1 MNQAPFPQY
10 SMTMRGIVLITG
22 MYTVAWGAFF
32 KWFGDALTGWLAMNP
47 GQDVGLGTNLYGSVG
62 LIVGTLIFLSGFYPI
77 NWKWL
82 TLIGIAGKAIMA
94 IWFAVVF
101 MDTLGWNKRTGFH
114 LFFNELIWIVPLTL
128 SFLKARRVESYMRK
142 SDLY

>member
-1 MNQAPFPQY
+1 MEKASFPQY

-32 KWFGDALTGWLAMNP
+32 KWFGVALTGWLAMSP
-47 GQDVGLGTNLYGSVG
+47 GQDLGISTNFYGSLG

-82 TLIGIAGKAIMA
+82 TVIGIVGKAIMA
-94 IWFAVVF
+94 IWFAVTFIEV
-101 MDTLGWNKRTGFH
+101 LGWNKRTGFH
-114 LFFNELIWIVPLTL
+114 LFFNELLWLIPLTI
-128 SFLKARRVESYMRK
+128 SFLKARKVEKYLNTK
-142 SDLY
+142 Y